1 VSAQD
6 RTYGAEELDAKY
18 PLYALFSLGISLF
31 LIFGAAFFP
40 LIREM
45 LREPLPEQIHVKATR
60 VINYSQLQAPP
71 PIDLERRIPE
81 PLEAVPKAKT
91 IKYLQPVAKKDE
103 EVPDDEHVPTI
114 DELSHTMIG
123 TENVEGTDSVFFDQP
138 DVQVVSEP
146 VPEKKPEEA
155 FSFVEVMPSFPGG
168 SGALA
173 KYLAENT
180 SYPSFAREAEIQG
193 KVFISFVVEADGSIS
208 NVEVV
213 RNLHPVLDEEAAR
226 VVASM
231 PNWIP
236 GEQNQQPV
244 RVRYTLPITFQIRY

>member
-1 VSAQD
+1 MNHANKP
-6 RTYGAEELDAKY
+6 YGAEELGARY
-18 PLYALFSLGISLF
+18 PLHAGLSLGVSLI
-31 LIFGAAFFP
+31 LVIGAALFP

-45 LREPLPEQIHVKATR
+45 LREPEADQIHVKATR

-103 EVPDDEHVPTI
+103 EVPDDEQVPTK

-193 KVFISFVVEADGSIS
+193 KVFISFVVEADGRVT

-213 RNLHPVLDEEAAR
+213 RNLHPALDEEAAR